1 MHAYYILTSL
11 IYLAK
16 PALHPYYVSRWVQY
30 CLEHKVASK
39 YVTASYTC
47 FAAILCQLT
56 DANIRIGKRVGQ
68 LGLKLLNQSG
78 SFMSELPLVHMLYYG
93 YVGVLFEPIQSVIQM
108 HYRAGEIGCQIGNL
122 SLTAI
127 HKMFHYAREFWAGTN
142 LLQMKTDLE
151 RDLKAEEYQESF
163 PLLSRKLNTFHQAV
177 MILSCDS
184 LPPDLDDRSN
194 GSLWDSEASVS
205 THILNHQTTSTSITT
220 CDLSNTSITS

>member
-1 MHAYYILTSL
+1 MLVCTS
-11 IYLAK
+11 
-16 PALHPYYVSRWVQY
+16 
-30 CLEHKVASK
+30 
-39 YVTASYTC
+39 T
-47 FAAILCQLT
+47 F
-56 DANIRIGKRVGQ
+56 
-68 LGLKLLNQSG
+68 LLNRLLS
-78 SFMSELPLVHMLYYG
+78 SEFTDTFLFLS
-93 YVGVLFEPIQSVIQM
+93 GVLFEPIQSVIQM

-151 RDLKAEEYQESF
+151 RDLKAEEYHESF
-163 PLLSRKLNTFHQAV
+163 PLLSRKLNIFHHAV
-177 MILSCDS
+177 MILSCES
-184 LPPDLDDRSN
+184 LPPDLGDRSN